1 MRILFLSVP
10 TGQGHHQTCKA
21 LEDYYAGK
29 EGIECRTLD
38 VVDNVDPL
46 LAELLS
52 SAYLLSTKVTPKVY
66 GTFYGLAEKRD
77 YSKNSSVGKL
87 VKSILNKKLMRYLK
101 DYKPDVV
108 VATHIFSAIA
118 ISYLRRKYPFKAKTV
133 AVITDFT
140 VHPFWEDVDVDYYI
154 TATELLDFQA
164 TRKGY
169 PADKVKPFGIPI
181 SPKFSKSLPQ
191 DEARRELGLEDKFTV
206 LLMMGS
212 MGYGSD
218 TMANIKRLDSLDE
231 DIQLITVCGNN
242 KKLKLRIDAMKKS
255 KSFINYGFTHNVDL
269 LMDAADC
276 IITKPGGLSTSEA
289 LAKNLPIIML
299 DPIPGQEDRNEEFML
314 NNGLAM
320 SISETFTVDE
330 AIYQLIHHPYR
341 IRQLKENMKIIA
353 KPDSARDMGEFLISI
368 CGHEKPDKNETSV
381 K

>member
-29 EGIECRTLD
+29 EGIECKILD

-46 LAELLS
+46 LGEFLS
-52 SAYLLSTKVTPKVY
+52 NAYLISTIVTPKVY
-66 GTFYGLAEKRD
+66 GTFYGLAEKRN
-77 YSKNSSVGKL
+77 YTKNSSVGKL
-87 VKSILNKKLMRYLK
+87 VKSILNKKLMKFLK
-101 DYKPDVV
+101 EYNPDVI

-118 ISYLRRKYPFKAKTV
+118 ISYLRHKYPLRAKTV

-140 VHPFWEDVDVDYYI
+140 VHPFWEDVDIDYYI
-154 TATELLDFQA
+154 TATELLDFQ
-164 TRKGY
+164 TMKKGY
-169 PADKVKPFGIPI
+169 PPEKVKPFGIPV
-181 SPKFSKSLPQ
+181 SPKFSKKLPQ
-191 DEARRELGLEDKFTV
+191 DEARRRLGLEDKFTV

-212 MGYGSD
+212 MGYGND
-218 TMANIKRLDSLDE
+218 TMANVRRLNQLQE
-231 DIQLITVCGNN
+231 DLQLITVCGNN
-242 KKLKLRIDAMKKS
+242 KKLKVRIDRMKKR

-341 IRQLKENMKIIA
+341 MQQLKENMKYIA
-353 KPDSARDMGEFLISI
+353 KPNSARDMGEFLISI
-368 CGHEKPDKNETSV
+368 CNEK
-381 K
+381 